1 MSSTVETVRAEALF
15 ASSLQSSERP
25 EADDVR
31 HAVSSTLRTLGTRGC
46 AAEVAGEFGDRPET
60 AVARMAWA
68 IEMVRAVYPT
78 PGHSVAQ
85 RMSNSLA
92 LAG

>member
-31 HAVSSTLRTLGTRGC
+31 HAVRSTLRSLGTRGC
-46 AAEVAGEFGDRPET
+46 AVEVAGEFGDRPET

-78 PGHSVAQ
+78 SGQPTAHGL
-85 RMSNSLA
+85 SNTLA